1 MHSYDVL
8 VVGGGHA
15 GCEAAA
21 AAARMGATVALVTRT
36 RADIG
41 VLSCNPAIGGLGKGH
56 LVREID
62 ALDGLIGRVGDAA
75 AIQYRLL
82 NRSKGPAVQ
91 GPRAQVDRA
100 LYAAAMHAAI
110 DSQEGLT
117 VIEAAVEA
125 LAVAGDGR
133 VTGVRTAGGTIS
145 ATSTVITTGT
155 FLGATLHRGMTSIPG
170 GRHGDPASMGLARAL
185 RDLDLPIGRFKTGT
199 PPRLDAR
206 TIDWS
211 RIAMQYGDAKP
222 VLLSDAPRKAVRP
235 SLPCGITRTGR
246 AAHAIIRANISLAP
260 MYAGRIE
267 GIGPRYCPSI
277 EDKVMRFGDRDGHQ
291 IYLEPEGYDN
301 ATIYP
306 NGISTSLPADVQS
319 AFIRTIAGLERAT
332 ILRPGYAVDYFYV
345 DPRALS
351 VTLAARGRAGLF
363 LAGQINGTTGYEE
376 AAGQG
381 IVAGINAAR
390 AAAGTGPVV
399 FDRASSYLGVM
410 IDDLVTNGVSEPYR
424 MFTSRAEFR
433 LSLRI
438 DNADSRLTPAGIAA
452 GVVGAARRQR
462 FAARQAAL
470 AATRET
476 VRTLTATPSR
486 IAAAGLAVNQDGRLR
501 TASEWL
507 AHPLI
512 DWEAACGLW
521 PVLQAI
527 DGDVADSIVIDMR
540 YAIYLERQAND
551 VQGFRRDEALALPD
565 GLDFAR
571 VAGLSNEMV
580 ERLAIARPS
589 TLGAA
594 KRVAGVTPGALVALL
609 SHVRRAA

>member
-222 VLLSDAPRKAVRP
+222 VLLSDSPRKAVRP

>member
-1 MHSYDVL
+1 
-8 VVGGGHA
+8 
-15 GCEAAA
+15 
-21 AAARMGATVALVTRT
+21 
-36 RADIG
+36 
-41 VLSCNPAIGGLGKGH
+41 
-56 LVREID
+56 
-62 ALDGLIGRVGDAA
+62 
-75 AIQYRLL
+75 
-82 NRSKGPAVQ
+82 
-91 GPRAQVDRA
+91 
-100 LYAAAMHAAI
+100 
-110 DSQEGLT
+110 
-117 VIEAAVEA
+117 
-125 LAVAGDGR
+125 
-133 VTGVRTAGGTIS
+133 
-145 ATSTVITTGT
+145 
-155 FLGATLHRGMTSIPG
+155 
-170 GRHGDPASMGLARAL
+170 
-185 RDLDLPIGRFKTGT
+185 
-199 PPRLDAR
+199 
-206 TIDWS
+206 
-211 RIAMQYGDAKP
+211 
-222 VLLSDAPRKAVRP
+222 
-235 SLPCGITRTGR
+235 
-246 AAHAIIRANISLAP
+246 

-381 IVAGINAAR
+381 IVAGINAAS

-399 FDRASSYLGVM
+399 FDRASSYIGVM

-433 LSLRI
+433 LSLRT

-470 AATRET
+470 AAAREM

-486 IAAAGLAVNQDGRLR
+486 VAAAGLAVNQDGRLR

-521 PVLQAI
+521 PALWAI

-540 YAIYLERQAND
+540 YAIYLDRQAND

-580 ERLAIARPS
+580 ERLGIARPS